1 MALKSRVLQKLGR
14 VEETHDVEF
23 ESLLRHYTALRDFA
37 QAQHKEMRGYLEKS
51 RRATPPSPLA
61 PSPTLP
67 HGPWERTRGRGGI
80 STPANAPPG
89 L

>member
-51 RRATPPSPLA
+51 RRATPPPPP
-61 PSPTLP
+61 PSRPRPPSHTDP
-67 HGPWERTRGRGGI
+67 GSAHEGAGG
-80 STPANAPPG
+80 
-89 L
+89 